1 MKKGRKEEGKE
12 REKEGRMERKRMETR
27 SIPAA
32 DDLVD
37 CFENVGQDDQCFND
51 TNVIQFQD
59 HFTII
64 YHANMGQ
71 YLYVSVNMY

>member
-1 MKKGRKEEGKE
+1 
-12 REKEGRMERKRMETR
+12 MERKRKETR

-51 TNVIQFQD
+51 TYVIRIQD

-71 YLYVSVNMY
+71 HLYVSVDMY